1 MIHYSLTFG
10 VENQPEKRELSMKIF
25 ANIREYFQHIDENA
39 DSFSEYFYIT
49 RFSDFIKMN
58 ERQEIEREFSQ
69 PHKRGFF
76 EIALI
81 TQNSDVMNIGEY
93 TFDNVKYSLFTVSPF
108 QVVSYNNSNS
118 LPAGNFPKKDID
130 GILILFKPSFFTS
143 IKQAFEI
150 QQEFPF
156 FKIHTSPM
164 YNLSQEHFDDV
175 MQLAD
180 QMYAEVKNP
189 ALNSTE
195 VVRSF
200 LLILLYK
207 IKRLSRDNT
216 IVATSDR
223 FMAIT
228 SKFEHLIT
236 INNDNFLSV
245 REYASQMNIS
255 AVYLSECVKKAT
267 GKTAQSIIIDHRILF
282 AQSLLQQTEKPI
294 SEIALEMGFLDLSNF
309 TKFFKRYTGLTP
321 KQFRNDKSDK
331 TIEIPH

>member
-1 MIHYSLTFG
+1 
-10 VENQPEKRELSMKIF
+10 MKIF
-25 ANIREYFQHIDENA
+25 ANIREYFQNIDDNA

-49 RFSDFIKMN
+49 RFSDFVKN
-58 ERQEIEREFSQ
+58 RDSREIQREFSQ

-93 TFDNVKYSLFTVSPF
+93 TFGNVKYSLFTVSPF
-108 QVVSYNNSNS
+108 QVVSFNNSNS
-118 LPAGNFPKKDID
+118 LPAGDLPKKDID
-130 GILILFKPSFFTS
+130 GILILFKPSFFTT
-143 IKQAFEI
+143 IRQAYEI

-164 YNLSQEHFDDV
+164 YNLSQENFADV

-228 SKFEHLIT
+228 AKFEHLIS
-236 INNDNFLSV
+236 INNGDFLSV
-245 REYASQMNIS
+245 KEYASQMNIS
-255 AVYLSECVKKAT
+255 PVYLSECVKKAT
-267 GKTAQSIIIDHRILF
+267 GKTAQSIIIDHRVLF
-282 AQSLLQQTEKPI
+282 AQSLLHQSEKPI
-294 SEIALEMGFLDLSNF
+294 SEIALEMGFIDLSNF
-309 TKFFKRYTGLTP
+309 TKFFKRNTGLTP
-321 KQFRNDKSDK
+321 KQFRSEK
-331 TIEIPH
+331 TGKTT